1 MGGVQSQPGGER
13 VEEKTDSARL
23 ERLEQLLENLSLRLT
38 AHEGVA
44 KNRESRVNTKVQ
56 LMEQYIGIDRVL
68 PEEVES
74 LTAQIKDL
82 NSRLK
87 ERQRT
92 SYWRIFGYQLTLQ
105 KRW

>member
-1 MGGVQSQPGGER
+1 M
-13 VEEKTDSARL
+13 EKTDTERL
-23 ERLEQLLENLSLRLT
+23 ERLETLLENLSLRLT
-38 AHEGVA
+38 SHEGVA

-56 LMEQYIGIDRVL
+56 LMEKYIGIDRVL

-74 LTAQIKDL
+74 MTSQIKEL
-82 NSRLK
+82 HSRMD

>member
-1 MGGVQSQPGGER
+1 M
-13 VEEKTDSARL
+13 EKTESERL
-23 ERLEQLLENLSLRLT
+23 ERLETLLENLSLRLT

-74 LTAQIKDL
+74 MTSQIKEL
-82 NSRLK
+82 NTRMSDRQNTSR
-87 ERQRT
+87 
-92 SYWRIFGYQLTLQ
+92 WRIFGYELTLR

>member
-1 MGGVQSQPGGER
+1 MEKTESERLER
-13 VEEKTDSARL
+13 VEV
-23 ERLEQLLENLSLRLT
+23 LLENLSLRLT

-44 KNRESRVNTKVQ
+44 KNREVRVNTKVQ
-56 LMEQYIGIDRVL
+56 LMEKYIGIDRVL

-74 LTAQIKDL
+74 LTAQFKDL
-82 NSRLK
+82 NSRFS

-92 SYWRIFGYQLTLQ
+92 NQVRFFGYELILR